1 MLPSL
6 GAEPDLGA
14 GVISGLAHCLMKSP
28 ALQNECVNPFSTQ
41 QTPGRPPSSLDGR
54 SMGGNVSLCALADVT
69 NQSQHFCMEPG
80 ASPEPFTT
88 EFPLQSK
95 PINQSRSLVGVFVS
109 VLSCQVPELRNRQM
123 ARLLGSQQSHNSRNA
138 CFHTIF
144 HGRQHITALPCF
156 GSPNL
161 SCPNL
166 PMLISSFKR
175 EKQELDSKSYR
186 K

>member
-1 MLPSL
+1 MC
-6 GAEPDLGA
+6 EPFF
-14 GVISGLAHCLMKSP
+14 H
-28 ALQNECVNPFSTQ
+28 STNS
-41 QTPGRPPSSLDGR
+41 REAPSSLDGR
-54 SMGGNVSLCALADVT
+54 SMGGNVSLCALADIT

-80 ASPEPFTT
+80 ASPEPFTP

-95 PINQSRSLVGVFVS
+95 PTNQSRYLVGVFVF
-109 VLSCQVPELRNRQM
+109 VLSCQVPELRKRQM
-123 ARLLGSQQSHNSRNA
+123 ARLLGSQQSYNSRNA

-144 HGRQHITALPCF
+144 HGRQHVTALPCF

-161 SCPNL
+161 SCPNR
-166 PMLISSFKR
+166 PMLISIFKR